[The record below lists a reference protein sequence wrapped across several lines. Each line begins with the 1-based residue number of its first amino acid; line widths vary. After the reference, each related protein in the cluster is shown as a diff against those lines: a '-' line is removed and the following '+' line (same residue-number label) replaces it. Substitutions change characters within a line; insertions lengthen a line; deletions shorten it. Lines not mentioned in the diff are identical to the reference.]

1 MWRVCAATA
10 WRYLSMPW
18 RRSHPMGN
26 AQTEDEV
33 EIIGTILAQF
43 KMASLLGSNFLQ
55 LLTSFS

>member
-1 MWRVCAATA
+1 
-10 WRYLSMPW
+10 
-18 RRSHPMGN
+18 MGN